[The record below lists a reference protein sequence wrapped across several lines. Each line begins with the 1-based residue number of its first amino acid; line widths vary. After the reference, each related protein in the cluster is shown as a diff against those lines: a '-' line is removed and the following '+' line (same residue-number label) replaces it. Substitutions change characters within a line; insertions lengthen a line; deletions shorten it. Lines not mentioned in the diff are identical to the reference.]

1 MTVSGGD
8 SRLQSNVIIGVFHQ
22 VLSLLI
28 NMVSKYAVRT
38 YLGVEYLGL
47 QTVFGNFCDI
57 FTFAFMGIGTA
68 MMYSL
73 YRPLALGKRKEQ
85 AEIYQYYRRIY
96 RILTVAVMSI
106 GSAAVFLVLVVVHA
120 DIRVMEITGTYF
132 LYLGSVLIYN
142 RLFLEYYY
150 IMADQ
155 KRYICC
161 LVMSTVDGAAL
172 VFQVFVLKT
181 AYNYSLFLLCVLVKN
196 IITYFILH
204 SYIKRRYSYLLQ
216 EEGMPGTAE
225 QKEIRKNVKDLII
238 YRAGN
243 VLVNSTDSIVISDL
257 LSTATAG
264 CYSNYMFVSMGIQSM
279 ISSFFDSILAK
290 IGHSVSLDGRDKQY
304 SDFLK
309 LSAVNIMVNGITV
322 IGFYWLVQDFIS
334 LWMGAEVLLD
344 MKVPAIVALNLYL
357 TGIRQTTAAYRQSA
371 GLFQKVGYI
380 VLGKGLLNLVLSYIL
395 GAVYGLM
402 GILTATAVSSVIT
415 LYFYEP
421 YMVYRYFGKSWKPE
435 AVYQIVSGGLTYVIL
450 RIVGIPLQA
459 MPAHSWFWLCIKGML
474 CLLLSLACFFL
485 FGAVVSKI
493 IKKLGEKQL

>member
-1 MTVSGGD
+1 MSGGD

-172 VFQVFVLKT
+172 VFQVFK
-181 AYNYSLFLLCVLVKN
+181 
-196 IITYFILH
+196 
-204 SYIKRRYSYLLQ
+204 
-216 EEGMPGTAE
+216 
-225 QKEIRKNVKDLII
+225 
-238 YRAGN
+238 
-243 VLVNSTDSIVISDL
+243 
-257 LSTATAG
+257 
-264 CYSNYMFVSMGIQSM
+264 
-279 ISSFFDSILAK
+279 
-290 IGHSVSLDGRDKQY
+290 
-304 SDFLK
+304 
-309 LSAVNIMVNGITV
+309 
-322 IGFYWLVQDFIS
+322 
-334 LWMGAEVLLD
+334 
-344 MKVPAIVALNLYL
+344 
-357 TGIRQTTAAYRQSA
+357 
-371 GLFQKVGYI
+371 
-380 VLGKGLLNLVLSYIL
+380 
-395 GAVYGLM
+395 
-402 GILTATAVSSVIT
+402 
-415 LYFYEP
+415 
-421 YMVYRYFGKSWKPE
+421 
-435 AVYQIVSGGLTYVIL
+435 
-450 RIVGIPLQA
+450 
-459 MPAHSWFWLCIKGML
+459 
-474 CLLLSLACFFL
+474 
-485 FGAVVSKI
+485 
-493 IKKLGEKQL
+493 

>member
-264 CYSNYMFVSMGIQSM
+264 CYSNYMFVSMGIQ
-279 ISSFFDSILAK
+279 
-290 IGHSVSLDGRDKQY
+290 
-304 SDFLK
+304 
-309 LSAVNIMVNGITV
+309 
-322 IGFYWLVQDFIS
+322 
-334 LWMGAEVLLD
+334 
-344 MKVPAIVALNLYL
+344 
-357 TGIRQTTAAYRQSA
+357 
-371 GLFQKVGYI
+371 
-380 VLGKGLLNLVLSYIL
+380 
-395 GAVYGLM
+395 
-402 GILTATAVSSVIT
+402 
-415 LYFYEP
+415 
-421 YMVYRYFGKSWKPE
+421 
-435 AVYQIVSGGLTYVIL
+435 
-450 RIVGIPLQA
+450 
-459 MPAHSWFWLCIKGML
+459 
-474 CLLLSLACFFL
+474 LSL
-485 FGAVVSKI
+485 I
-493 IKKLGEKQL
+493 HI